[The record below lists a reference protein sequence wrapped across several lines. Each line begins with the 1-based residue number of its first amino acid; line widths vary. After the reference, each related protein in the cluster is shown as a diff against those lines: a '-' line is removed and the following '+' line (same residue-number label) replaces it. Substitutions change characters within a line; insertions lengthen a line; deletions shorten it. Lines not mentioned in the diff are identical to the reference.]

1 MIKSHFAASFLAA
14 ALAASAA
21 LAPAA
26 AQTPDPKNWDA
37 VLSQARGQTV
47 YFHAWGG
54 VQRINDYI
62 AWAGRNVKDRY
73 GVSVVHVKA
82 TDTAN
87 VVSKVLAEKAAG
99 RDNDGSV
106 DLVWINGEN
115 FVALKDAGMLLGRP
129 WASELPN
136 YRFVDEAGK
145 PTVLTDF
152 TVLVDGREAPWGMA
166 KLVFFYDTAVLADP
180 PKSMAALLDWAK
192 ADPGRFTYPQPPDF
206 IGSTFLKQAL
216 YELTPDP
223 AVLAQPADDETFKK
237 ATAPLFAYLDELTPH
252 LWRKGRA
259 YPQNY
264 TALRQLLADSE
275 VDITFAFNPADA
287 SNAIAN
293 NELPDTVRS
302 YVFDAGTIANSHF
315 LAIPFNASAKAG
327 AMVLA
332 DFMMSPQAQVRKQDP
347 NVWGDP
353 TVLDVAALDE
363 VDRKRFAALDLG
375 IATLPPE
382 KLGLALLEPHTSWL
396 KRLESE
402 WARRYGV
409 SQ

>member
-1 MIKSHFAASFLAA
+1 MIKTILAVPFVALSLAFAV
-14 ALAASAA
+14 

-26 AQTPDPKNWDA
+26 AQTPDPANWDA

-47 YFHAWGG
+47 HFHAWGG
-54 VQRINDYI
+54 EARINEYI
-62 AWAGRNVKDRY
+62 AWAGRSVKDRH
-73 GVSVVHVKA
+73 GVSLVHVKV

-87 VVSKVLAEKAAG
+87 VVSKILAEKAAG
-99 RDNDGSV
+99 RSDRGAV

-115 FVALKDAGMLLGRP
+115 FAALKEGGMLLDRP
-129 WASELPN
+129 WANQLPN
-136 YRFVDEAGK
+136 YRFVDEEGK

-152 TVLVDGREAPWGMA
+152 TVPVDGREAPWGMA
-166 KLVFFYDTAVLADP
+166 KLVFFYDTAILADP
-180 PKSMAALLDWAK
+180 PRSMAALLAWAK
-192 ADPGRFTYPQPPDF
+192 ANPGRFTYPQPPDF

-223 AVLAQPADDETFKK
+223 AVLAKPADDETFKQ
-237 ATAPLFAYLDELTPH
+237 AAAPLFAFLDELTPF
-252 LWRKGRA
+252 LWRQGRA

-264 TALRQLLADSE
+264 PALRQLLADSE
-275 VDITFAFNPADA
+275 VSITFAFNPADA

-293 NELPDTVRS
+293 NQLPDTVRS
-302 YVFDAGTIANSHF
+302 YVLDAGTIGNSHF
-315 LAIPFNASAKAG
+315 LAIPFNANAKAG

-332 DFMMSPQAQVRKQDP
+332 DFLMSPEAQARKQDP

-353 TVLDVAALDE
+353 TVLDVAALAED
-363 VDRKRFAALDLG
+363 DRKRFEALDLG

-382 KLGLALLEPHTSWL
+382 KLGLALPEPHTSWL

-409 SQ
+409 GQ

>member
-1 MIKSHFAASFLAA
+1 MIKTLLAA
-14 ALAASAA
+14 PIIALSIAFAA
-21 LAPAA
+21 LAPAV
-26 AQTPDPKNWDA
+26 AQTPDPNNWDA
-37 VLSQARGQTV
+37 VLGQARGQTV

-62 AWAGRNVKDRY
+62 AWAGRTVKDRY
-73 GVSVVHVKA
+73 GVSVVHVKV

-87 VVSKVLAEKAAG
+87 VVSKILAEKAAG
-99 RDNDGSV
+99 RTDGGAV

-115 FVALKDAGMLLGRP
+115 FVALKDAGMLLDRP
-129 WASELPN
+129 WASVLPN

-152 TVLVDGREAPWGMA
+152 TVPVDGREAPWGMA
-166 KLVFFYDTAVLADP
+166 KLVFFHDTAVLTDP

-206 IGSTFLKQAL
+206 IGSTFLKQVL

-223 AVLAQPADDETFKK
+223 AILALPTDDETFDK

-315 LAIPFNASAKAG
+315 LAIPFNANANAG

-332 DFMMSPQAQVRKQDP
+332 DFMMSPEAQARKQDP

-353 TVLDVAALDE
+353 TVLDVAALAED
-363 VDRKRFAALDLG
+363 DRKLFTALELG

-396 KRLESE
+396 KRLETE

-409 SQ
+409 NQ

>member
-1 MIKSHFAASFLAA
+1 MIRPLIAASII
-14 ALAASAA
+14 AASQAVAA

-26 AQTPDPKNWDA
+26 AQTPDPANWDA

-54 VQRINDYI
+54 EPRINDYI
-62 AWAGRNVKDRY
+62 AWAGRAVKERH
-73 GVSVVHVKA
+73 GVSVVHVKV
-82 TDTAN
+82 TDTAG
-87 VVSKVLAEKAAG
+87 VVSKILAEKAAG
-99 RDNDGSV
+99 RDRGGAV

-115 FVALKDAGMLLGRP
+115 FVALKDAGMLLDRP

-152 TVLVDGREAPWGMA
+152 TVPVDGREAPWGMA
-166 KLVFFYDTAVLADP
+166 KLVFFHDTAVLADP
-180 PKSMAALLDWAK
+180 PRSMAALLAWAK

-206 IGSTFLKQAL
+206 LGSTFLKQAL
-216 YELTPDP
+216 YELAPDA
-223 AVLAQPADDETFKK
+223 AVLARPADDETFNTT
-237 ATAPLFAYLDELTPH
+237 TAPLFAWLDELTPH
-252 LWRKGRA
+252 LWRQGRA

-264 TALRQLLADSE
+264 GSMRQLLADSE

-332 DFMMSPQAQVRKQDP
+332 DFLMSPQAQLRKQDP

-363 VDRKRFAALDLG
+363 DDRKLFAALDLG

-382 KLGLALLEPHTSWL
+382 KLGLALPEPHTSWL

-409 SQ
+409 NQ

>member
-1 MIKSHFAASFLAA
+1 MIKTFLAA
-14 ALAASAA
+14 PIVALSVACAA
-21 LAPAA
+21 LASAA
-26 AQTPDPKNWDA
+26 AQTPDPNNWDA
-37 VLSQARGQTV
+37 VLGEARGQTV

-54 VQRINDYI
+54 EPRINDYI
-62 AWAGRNVKDRY
+62 AWAGRTVKDRY
-73 GVSVVHVKA
+73 GVRVVHVKV
-82 TDTAN
+82 TDTAS

-99 RDNDGSV
+99 RDDGGAV

-115 FVALKDAGMLLGRP
+115 FVALKDAGMLLDRP
-129 WASELPN
+129 WANQLPN

-152 TVLVDGREAPWGMA
+152 TVPVDGREAPWGMA
-166 KLVFFYDTAVLADP
+166 KLVFFYDTAILSDP
-180 PKSMAALLDWAK
+180 PKSAAALLEWAK
-192 ADPGRFTYPQPPDF
+192 ANPGRFTYPQPPDF
-206 IGSTFLKQAL
+206 IGSSFLKQLL

-223 AVLAQPADDETFKK
+223 AILTRPTDEK
-237 ATAPLFAYLDELTPH
+237 AFGKAAAPFFAYLDDLTPH
-252 LWRKGRA
+252 LWRQGRA

-264 TALRQLLADSE
+264 GSMRQLLADSE

-302 YVFDAGTIANSHF
+302 FVFDAGTMANSHF

-332 DFMMSPQAQVRKQDP
+332 DFMMSPQAQARKQDP

-353 TVLDVAALDE
+353 TVLDVAALAGD
-363 VDRKRFAALDLG
+363 DRKLFESLDLG

-396 KRLESE
+396 KLIETE

-409 SQ
+409 NQ